1 MDTSWTPSSPHAHT
15 PHAARAAGGAPEA
28 RASHTPAPHSHSS
41 RSTPTHT
48 ITATAPTTTEG
59 AGGCHAI
66 GEGGAGGGS
75 QDTSQDSELPDPAAK
90 MSPLEARRAW
100 SESIARGSGGGGGG
114 CGAEGVS
121 EVLDEAIDH
130 EEFTMLA
137 KRQQGW
143 FTSESTLTMQHLAP
157 HDASL
162 EWAHVVSSSQN
173 STDAWVVEARRQR
186 AEKNEE
192 EARRQRAEKTAAAS
206 AAAAA
211 GQTAAASRTEAF
223 SLPCTA
229 GLQQLQQGGAGAA
242 ASVVGRTCSPLAA
255 AAAAASRRW
264 DMPMPPLQVGVAGSR
279 SAGATGALTLGAHVP
294 HGYAAVFAGAAGAGM
309 DVGGAGG
316 GIGPAVLKK
325 SPQSQSRSPDA
336 RDAKL
341 AGPYFTLYALHVLN
355 VSLIR

>member
-59 AGGCHAI
+59 ARGGHAL
-66 GEGGAGGGS
+66 GEGWAGGGS
-75 QDTSQDSELPDPAAK
+75 QDTSQDSELPDPAANLLAAGSGLAAGSANLPK
-90 MSPLEARRAW
+90 TSPLEARWAC
-100 SESIARGSGGGGGG
+100 SESMARGSGGGGGG
-114 CGAEGVS
+114 SGAEGFP
-121 EVLDEAIDH
+121 EVLEEAIDH
-130 EEFTMLA
+130 EEFTILA

-157 HDASL
+157 HDTSL
-162 EWAHVVSSSQN
+162 EWANVVSSSQN
-173 STDAWVVEARRQR
+173 STDAWAV
-186 AEKNEE
+186 

-255 AAAAASRRW
+255 AAAAAASRRL
-264 DMPMPPLQVGVAGSR
+264 DMLMPPLQVGGVAGSR
-279 SAGATGALTLGAHVP
+279 SAGAIGAPTLGAHVP
-294 HGYAAVFAGAAGAGM
+294 HGYAAVFAGA
-309 DVGGAGG
+309 GGAGV
-316 GIGPAVLKK
+316 GIGSAVLKK
-325 SPQSQSRSPDA
+325 SPQSQSRSPDT

-341 AGPYFTLYALHVLN
+341 AGLLLPL
-355 VSLIR
+355 